1 LGGDPSAHDD
11 YYAKDPRSVGEMVE
25 KSEKKPF
32 CDVKFGKRRVYLGDR
47 VLEPQRERSIINDL
61 RAAQAALARAQLVD
75 TSVTRW
81 YHCITRCVRRAFLLG
96 EGDKNRKG

>member
-11 YYAKDPRSVGEMVE
+11 YYAKNPRSVDEMVE
-25 KSEKKPF
+25 KSAKKPF

-61 RAAQAALARAQLVD
+61 RAPQATPAA
-75 TSVTRW
+75 
-81 YHCITRCVRRAFLLG
+81 
-96 EGDKNRKG
+96 